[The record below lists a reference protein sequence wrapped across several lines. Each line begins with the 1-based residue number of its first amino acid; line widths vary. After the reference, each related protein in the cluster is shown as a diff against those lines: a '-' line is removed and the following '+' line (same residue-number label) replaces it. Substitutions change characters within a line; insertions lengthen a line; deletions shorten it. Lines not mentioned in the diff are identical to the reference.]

1 MLHDAQACPTS
12 LLTKR
17 SREEKTAD
25 SQKNMIYPAV
35 HNIYR
40 IQEMTVEPVTS
51 KHNNTTTFYIG
62 RSSALIPSH
71 TTVNSLSNVL
81 VKTKHLKALVAI
93 IVALHVALSLHGYI
107 FTTGLSP
114 PATNHGLL
122 FYCN

>member
-1 MLHDAQACPTS
+1 MMYKACPTS
-12 LLTKR
+12 LLAKH

-40 IQEMTVEPVTS
+40 IQETQQC
-51 KHNNTTTFYIG
+51 HNYIG
-62 RSSALIPSH
+62 RSSALH
-71 TTVNSLSNVL
+71 TIVNSLFNVL

-107 FTTGLSP
+107 FTIGLSP
-114 PATNHGLL
+114 N
-122 FYCN
+122 